1 MISGTRLRNIL
12 ICISSVSKETLIYAN
27 EWHLRVSWTDNI
39 LFFFFPLTEF
49 PLFSFTEINNRLVM
63 TTNYLM
69 EEANKNLQVNGVHGL

>member
-1 MISGTRLRNIL
+1 MISGTRLLNIL

-27 EWHLRVSWTDNI
+27 EWHLRVSRADNI
-39 LFFFFPLTEF
+39 VFFFFPLTEF
-49 PLFSFTEINNRLVM
+49 LLFSFTEINNRLVM